1 MSNVLVPLLT
11 ETAQDLGT
19 HVECLYDQY
28 GQCKEMGKSSP
39 LPTLPH
45 FFLLRTFLGENDL
58 LVILNTKRCRY
69 QCTFCTL
76 PAKSSRT
83 WIEDRHVVEQFRHVV
98 DETRHALSVVD
109 RVTLSNEGS
118 ILDEAT
124 VGAAAIDEIV
134 GAIGRMRRAR
144 RIEIET
150 RLEFVSSERLARL
163 DMLAPRARLG
173 ILTGFETV
181 DERIRERILK
191 KREPLSSFLKG
202 LDRLAGSGSSL
213 TTYVL
218 FKPDPEMT
226 DAAASKEASAS
237 IHFLADECARREIP
251 LTVRLN
257 PMYRAAGSRWAR
269 RANSTPDYLPP
280 RLTDVMRVAEA
291 GVRQG
296 VPVYI
301 GLSTEGLTESGG
313 SYAARSDY
321 DPKLIKY
328 VKLFNDRKI
337 DHFPWEALER
347 TSVARR

>member
-11 ETAQDLGT
+11 QDIEDLGS
-19 HVECLYDQY
+19 HVERLYDRY
-28 GQCKEMGKSSP
+28 GQRKEMGKSSP
-39 LPTLPH
+39 LPNLPH

-83 WIEDRHVVEQFRHVV
+83 WIEDSQVVEQFRHVV
-98 DETRHALSVVD
+98 DETRHALSIVD

-118 ILDEAT
+118 ILDEST
-124 VGAAAIDEIV
+124 VGIAAIDEIV
-134 GAIGRMRRAR
+134 GGIGRMRRVR

-150 RLEFVSSERLARL
+150 RMEFVSRERLGRL
-163 DMLAPRARLG
+163 AALAPRARLG

-181 DERIRERILK
+181 DGRIRDRVLR
-191 KREPLSSFLKG
+191 KREPLSSFLTG
-202 LDRLAGSGSSL
+202 LDRLVGTGSAL

-226 DAAASKEASAS
+226 DAAASQEASAS
-237 IHFLADECARREIP
+237 IRFLADECAKREIP

-269 RANSTPDYLPP
+269 LARATPDYLPP
-280 RLTDVMRVAEA
+280 RLTDVIKVAEE
-291 GVRQG
+291 GVQQG

-301 GLSTEGLTESGG
+301 GLSTEGLTEGGG
-313 SYAARSDY
+313 SYTARSDY

-328 VKLFNDRKI
+328 VKLFNDRRI
-337 DHFPWEALER
+337 DRLPWEELDSTGAAQR
-347 TSVARR
+347 